1 MKSKMIAVVMAV
13 LMVAT
18 ATAVVA
24 SGNTDAD
31 DLTRD
36 VYVEVGGSVDVVFN
50 IVEPDSNYYTNSVEW
65 NDKAVNSKAI
75 VVDNA
80 SYKIEIVGSNGMYT
94 ATVTGKAAAAQTAYT
109 LTYEITSTIGGS
121 PNAGSAVQTLVYT
134 LNITVVGSPLKTDF
148 TLTGT
153 EGTAISADTTVTTET
168 SDFQYAY
175 YAVGLPKGVQM
186 NPQGTI
192 SGTPLED
199 VTGTFTVI
207 ATHKAS
213 NMTSTATYSYN
224 IAAATTTDDSFTFT
238 VGGNTA
244 NDGDKFIVASNDTI
258 EVVTTVGGSAA
269 NITSFDLINV
279 DDEDDRTPVTGSN
292 GTYTIRSTE
301 TSGTGSY
308 IVVMTNGDVTHSF
321 ELVVVANPYDL
332 DTGIGFNPGSP

>member
-36 VYVEVGGSVDVVFN
+36 VYVGVGGSVDVVFN
-50 IVEPDSNYYTNSVEW
+50 IVEPDSSYYSNSVEW
-65 NDKAVNSKAI
+65 NDTAVNTKAT

-80 SYKIEIVGSNGMYT
+80 NYMIEIVGSNGTYT
-94 ATVTGKAAAAQTAYT
+94 ATVTGKAAAAQTVQT

-134 LNITVVGSPLKTDF
+134 LNIIVGSPLKTDF

-153 EGTAISADTTVTTET
+153 EGTAISADMTVTTET
-168 SDFQYAY
+168 SDFQFAY
-175 YAVGLPKGVQM
+175 YAVDLPKGVQM

-192 SGTPLED
+192 SGTPLEYG
-199 VTGTFTVI
+199 TGQFTVI

-213 NMTSTATYSYN
+213 NMTSTYTYSYN
-224 IAAATTTDDSFTFT
+224 IAAATPTDDSFTFT

-244 NDGDKFIVASNDTI
+244 KDGDKFIVASNDTI

-292 GTYTIRSTE
+292 GTYTIKSTE

-332 DTGIGFNPGSP
+332 DTGIGFNPGSQ

>member
-36 VYVEVGGSVDVVFN
+36 VYVGVGGSVDVVFN
-50 IVEPDSNYYTNSVEW
+50 IVEPDSNYYTNTVEW
-65 NDKAVNSKAI
+65 NDKAVKTKAI
-75 VVDNA
+75 VVDNDN
-80 SYKIEIVGSNGMYT
+80 YKIEIVGSNGTYT
-94 ATVTGKAAAAQTAYT
+94 ATVTGKAATEQKVQT
-109 LTYEITSTIGGS
+109 LTYEITSIITGNTS
-121 PNAGSAVQTLVYT
+121 AGNAVQTLVYT
-134 LNITVVGSPLKTDF
+134 LNITVVGSPLMTDF

-153 EGTAISADTTVTTET
+153 EGTAISASTTVTTET

-199 VTGTFTVI
+199 RTGTFTVI
-207 ATHKAS
+207 ATHKDS
-213 NMTSTATYSYN
+213 NITSTATYSYN

-238 VGGNTA
+238 VGGNNA
-244 NDGDKFIVASNDTI
+244 NDGDKFIVASNGTI
-258 EVVTTVGGSAA
+258 KVVTTIGSSAA
-269 NITSFDLINV
+269 NIDSFELINV
-279 DDEDDRTPVTGSN
+279 DDEGDRTPVDGDM
-292 GTYTIRSTE
+292 GVYTIGSTM

-308 IVVMTNGDVTHSF
+308 IVLMTNGDVTHSF
-321 ELVVVANPYDL
+321 ELVVVANPYAIS
-332 DTGIGFNPGSP
+332 TGIGFTPGP